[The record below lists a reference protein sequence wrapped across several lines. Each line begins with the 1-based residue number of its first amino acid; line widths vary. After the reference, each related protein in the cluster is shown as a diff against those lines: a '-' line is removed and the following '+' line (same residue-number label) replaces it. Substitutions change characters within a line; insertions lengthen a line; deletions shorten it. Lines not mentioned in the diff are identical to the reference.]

1 MEHRWYVTWLVI
13 SVTIL
18 FMCWLFSDRVL
29 EISHERFPIKQ
40 VEVFGNL
47 HFTHQYKVEDSINSL
62 LNRGFFLVDIVKV
75 KQNLLTLPWV
85 SDVVVQRKWPD
96 RLMITLVEHSPLAIW
111 NDTAIITRKNTVIYP
126 DQLPYG
132 NKLPKFF
139 SAQQAINCMLDT
151 YLAVMLK
158 VTPLGLS
165 VANLKQMQDNGLRAE
180 LSNGIEIILGE
191 DDFSIKLSRFGLAY
205 KNVIKLVE
213 TKVAYVD
220 LRYINGIAVGWR

>member
-1 MEHRWYVTWLVI
+1 
-13 SVTIL
+13 
-18 FMCWLFSDRVL
+18 
-29 EISHERFPIKQ
+29 
-40 VEVFGNL
+40 
-47 HFTHQYKVEDSINSL
+47 
-62 LNRGFFLVDIVKV
+62 
-75 KQNLLTLPWV
+75 
-85 SDVVVQRKWPD
+85 
-96 RLMITLVEHSPLAIW
+96 
-111 NDTAIITRKNTVIYP
+111 
-126 DQLPYG
+126 
-132 NKLPKFF
+132 
-139 SAQQAINCMLDT
+139 
-151 YLAVMLK
+151 MLK